1 LQHQSDPDGAL
12 FWETG
17 EGFGPELG
25 LAAHLARSLPEE
37 VAILKFA
44 IGGSSLQRDWLP
56 RTGGTLYPELR
67 RAVRQALSALR
78 RSGHAPRL
86 AGVFRIQ
93 GEADALQAEAAANYG
108 QNLGAL
114 VQRLR
119 REFGPPRL
127 PFVFAR
133 LPASLALPYAPEV
146 RARQEA
152 VALRL
157 ANTALVDTDDL
168 GTRPDELHYDSA
180 AGASLERG
188 QAACV
193 IRDDDRRR

>member
-56 RTGGTLYPELR
+56 RTAGTLYPELR

-108 QNLGAL
+108 QNLGAPIG
-114 VQRLR
+114 RLR

-133 LPASLALPYAPEV
+133 LPAGLAVPYAPEV
-146 RARQEA
+146 GSWRCRSSATPRPS
-152 VALRL
+152 R
-157 ANTALVDTDDL
+157 
-168 GTRPDELHYDSA
+168 TRTSRSSSRTPWAHRWSA
-180 AGASLERG
+180 ARPRA
-188 QAACV
+188 
-193 IRDDDRRR
+193 